1 MFQGDRVNRF
11 NSQIHCDVFLLY
23 LRWCLCSRWMIKLP
37 LNCVRLSGTRW
48 RTSPGG
54 SRSKKGNKE
63 LVKLRSERFFSLTE
77 VRRRRE
83 FSSQWATCWTLS
95 SLTVVVCADVD
106 FVTPLCSQVVYE
118 GLVDDIFRIKCGEYQ
133 SSYDPGENLRP
144 QKALFLYILL
154 WSVKKHNLW
163 CWEVGRTCL
172 FTLLTCVCKR
182 KT

>member
-1 MFQGDRVNRF
+1 
-11 NSQIHCDVFLLY
+11 
-23 LRWCLCSRWMIKLP
+23 MIKLP

-63 LVKLRSERFFSLTE
+63 LVKQRSERFFSLTE

-83 FSSQWATCWTLS
+83 FSSLWATCWTLS

-133 SSYDPGENLRP
+133 SSYDPGKNLRP
-144 QKALFLYILL
+144 QKALCLYMLL
-154 WSVKKHNLW
+154 WSVKKHNLS